1 LSPFYF
7 LKCELLAKKL
17 HGSPTPSKYF
27 PVCKSVNEKPM
38 LTLSSHSLV
47 LEERRKALLSVGGHV
62 LIHDEVRGE
71 ECHGNRVLS
80 LCIDDEFAW
89 CLRLCSYGMQ
99 VGAATY
105 MKSTVFTFQ
114 CVNQK
119 PDLN

>member
-1 LSPFYF
+1 M
-7 LKCELLAKKL
+7 
-17 HGSPTPSKYF
+17 
-27 PVCKSVNEKPM
+27 KPM

-47 LEERRKALLSVGGHV
+47 LEERREALLSVGGHV
-62 LIHDEVRGE
+62 LIHDEVRSE